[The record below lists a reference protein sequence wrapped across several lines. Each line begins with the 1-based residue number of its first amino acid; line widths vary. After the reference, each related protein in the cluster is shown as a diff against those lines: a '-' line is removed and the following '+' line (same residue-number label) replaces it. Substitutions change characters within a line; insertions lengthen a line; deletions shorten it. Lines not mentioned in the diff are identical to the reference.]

1 MPIDPDVDEAR
12 NDLAQDVV
20 YSQFLT
26 KLGFVKGVGRVM
38 ATRPRTTPTGGTY
51 HTDGLRAVF
60 LFEQRSVALS
70 EIEFFDWER
79 LVDYHRQQFDEK

>member
-1 MPIDPDVDEAR
+1 MPIDPDVDAAR
-12 NDLAQDVV
+12 NDLIQDMV
-20 YSQFLT
+20 YSQCLT

-38 ATRPRTTPTGGTY
+38 ASQPRATPSGTIY

-60 LFEQRSVALS
+60 LFEQKSVSLS

-79 LVDYHRQQFDEK
+79 LIDHHRQQYGEQ